1 LREVRELPFHK
12 QITKTKDLIKRMVNQ
27 FEDDHFD
34 TEDIKNHKGRSYVG
48 EGRVDR
54 IKVLKYLSDIGE
66 INILKEEDNY
76 IEFKVTEKFGSLPT
90 VKVEVPITE
99 HIINSFNDDLPRM
112 MAAYGILSGFENK
125 LRFFISSQLE
135 QYHGSDWWNTQ
146 VPKKIKDNI
155 KNHRLEKWHISIP
168 KKNIQYTDFHD
179 LKNIINKNWEIFE
192 DVFMDQ
198 NHIKVFLEQIEI
210 PRNTIAHSN
219 VLSKSM
225 YDDLK
230 NYTEKILNL
239 IDQYEAKTK

>member
-1 LREVRELPFHK
+1 VRELPFHV
-12 QITKTKDLIKRMVNQ
+12 QITKTKNLIKHLVDM

-34 TEDIKNHKGRSYVG
+34 TEDLKNHKGRSVVG
-48 EGRVDR
+48 EGSLNR
-54 IKVLKYLSDIGE
+54 IKVLKYLHDIGE
-66 INILKEEDNY
+66 IYILKENGDY
-76 IEFKVTEKFGSLPT
+76 IKFKITEKFGIIPT
-90 VKVEVPITE
+90 VNVEVPITE
-99 HIINSFNDDLPRM
+99 HMINAFNDDLPKM
-112 MAAYGILSGFENK
+112 MAAYGILSGFENR

-135 QYHGSDWWNTQ
+135 QYKGSDWWDTQ

-168 KKNIQYTDFHD
+168 KNNIQYTDFPD
-179 LKNIINKNWEIFE
+179 LKNIINKNWDIFE
-192 DVFMDQ
+192 DVFINQ
-198 NHIKVFLEQIEI
+198 NHINVYLEQIEV

-230 NYTEKILNL
+230 NNTEKILNL